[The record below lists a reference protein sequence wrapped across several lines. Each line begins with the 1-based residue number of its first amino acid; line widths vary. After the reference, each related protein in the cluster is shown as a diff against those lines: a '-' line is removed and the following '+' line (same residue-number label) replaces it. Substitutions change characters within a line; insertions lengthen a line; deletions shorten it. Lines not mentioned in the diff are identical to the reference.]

1 MELHRKINPDW
12 RFADPVPLLLAEIA
26 TIESDRRYLA
36 VQRMV
41 GVDKDGEPNPVPDK
55 YLPSRYGPPRES
67 SDQTTDDAATV
78 EARDVERA
86 RQIAAEM
93 S

>member
-12 RFADPVPLLLAEIA
+12 RFADPVPFLLAEIA
-26 TIESDRRYLA
+26 TIESDRRYLE

-41 GVDKDGEPNPVPDK
+41 GADKNGEPNPVPDK

-67 SDQTTDDAATV
+67 SDQTTDDGAAA
-78 EARDVERA
+78 EERDVERA